1 MKEDKPND
9 FLSDLPEG
17 ERLEM
22 ERMIMDEAFENSYR
36 IVTKKM
42 TFNELM
48 EKRNRIMNPESS
60 HTILI
65 YDPTEEPDVEVL
77 EDLIWHFEDREEYEK
92 CAELKKI
99 LDVQL

>member
-1 MKEDKPND
+1 MKEEKPN
-9 FLSDLPEG
+9 
-17 ERLEM
+17 
-22 ERMIMDEAFENSYR
+22 ENSYK

-42 TFNELM
+42 TFNEFM
-48 EKRNRIMNPESS
+48 ESRSKTTNPISS

-65 YDPTEEPDVEVL
+65 YDPTDGFDSEVL

>member
-1 MKEDKPND
+1 MKEEKPDD

-22 ERMIMDEAFENSYR
+22 ERMIMDEAFENSYK

-42 TFNELM
+42 TFNEFM
-48 EKRNRIMNPESS
+48 EKRGKIKNPVSS
-60 HTILI
+60 HTILM
-65 YDPTEEPDVEVL
+65 YDPTDGFDNEVL

>member
-9 FLSDLPEG
+9 FLSELPEG
-17 ERLEM
+17 ERIEV

-36 IVTKKM
+36 IVTKKL
-42 TFNELM
+42 TFNEFM
-48 EKRNRIMNPESS
+48 EKRNKITNPESS

-65 YDPTEEPDVEVL
+65 YDPTEGFDSEVL
-77 EDLIWHFEDREEYEK
+77 EDLILHFEDREEYEK

-99 LDVQL
+99 LDVYI

>member
-1 MKEDKPND
+1 MSKDKEPND

-17 ERLEM
+17 ERIEM
-22 ERMIMDEAFENSYR
+22 EQKMMDMAFENSYK
-36 IVTKKM
+36 IVTERL
-42 TFNELM
+42 TFEELVGRSTA
-48 EKRNRIMNPESS
+48 KDST

-65 YDPTEEPDVEVL
+65 YDPTEGFDNDVL

-92 CAELKKI
+92 CAELKKL